1 LSYGPDP
8 YDYGYL
14 ADGTTTE
21 DWRHHFYE
29 HQGTICPDVD
39 VPAVGP
45 GALLIRCENDTTSYV
60 LVLPDRR
67 RDGVWFLHED
77 ARSTAAHPASYALTA
92 LIDGVI
98 AAYG

>member
-8 YDYGYL
+8 YNYGYL

-21 DWRHHFYE
+21 DWRHHSYE
-29 HQGTICPDVD
+29 HQGAICPDVD

-45 GALLIRCENDTTSYV
+45 GALLVRCENDTTSYV

-67 RDGVWFLHED
+67 RDGVWFLHEE
-77 ARSTAAHPASYALTA
+77 ARSTAAHPASDALTS
-92 LIDGVI
+92 LIDGVV
-98 AAYG
+98 GVHG